1 MKKIICLLIVLSLV
15 IIDGVCLAQIKKTK
29 DDFTGN
35 VEIYSQYTLNEAFIN
50 NGFWGM
56 NETQYFLIKSLN
68 QNDNPYTIKIV
79 LKMYGNPSTDTPTF
93 GQNAY
98 LKVGEKIYTLNLIR
112 SEYKHEFNDLGDLK
126 GTYEFPLEVV
136 DTLKDSNVPVILRTE
151 WSHTGESSNIKDFKV
166 PKSLI
171 REWKRVIITELE

>member
-1 MKKIICLLIVLSLV
+1 MKKIVCLLIVLSLV

-35 VEIYSQYTLNEAFIN
+35 VDIYSQYTLNEGFIN

-68 QNDNPYTIKIV
+68 QNDTPYTIKID
-79 LKMYGNPSTDTPTF
+79 LKMYGNPSTDTPAF

-98 LKVGEKIYTLNLIR
+98 LKIGEKIYTLNLIG
-112 SEYKHEFNDLGDLK
+112 SEYKHEFSDLGDLK
-126 GTYEFPLEVV
+126 GTYEIPLEVV
-136 DTLKDSNVPVILRTE
+136 DMFKDSNVSVILRTE
-151 WSHTGESSNIKDFKV
+151 WNHTGESSNIKDFKL

-171 REWKRVIITELE
+171 REWKRVIIAE